1 MGAGITK
8 PGNARLFYCAICNDK
23 ALLLLT
29 TQHHLDIV
37 AGVIT
42 VETTWI
48 PDFSSTFKMK

>member
-23 ALLLLT
+23 RLLLRI
-29 TQHHLDIV
+29 TQYHLAMV

-48 PDFSSTFKMK
+48 PVSWSTFMMK

>member
-29 TQHHLDIV
+29 TQHYLDIV

-48 PDFSSTFKMK
+48 PDFSSTFKIK